1 MAKAEQEFPDE
12 GGNLELPI
20 TFDHAEF
27 LGVLFEELGWKEAS
41 ETTHKT
47 G

>member
-1 MAKAEQEFPDE
+1 
-12 GGNLELPI
+12 
-20 TFDHAEF
+20 
-27 LGVLFEELGWKEAS
+27 VLFEELGWKEAS